1 MRRRP
6 PRSTRTDTLFPYTTL
21 FRSMSKQTVISARVD
36 ETMLDDLDRI
46 AAFHERSRAW
56 VIARLLQQAAARELE
71 YIELVEP
78 ALEDVAAGRLI
89 PHEEVMAD
97 IKARLAARK
106 AA

>member
-1 MRRRP
+1 M
-6 PRSTRTDTLFPYTTL
+6 T
-21 FRSMSKQTVISARVD
+21 KQTVISARVD
-36 ETMLDDLDRI
+36 EAMLDDLDRI
-46 AAFHERSRAW
+46 AAFHDRSRAW
-56 VIARLLQQAAARELE
+56 VIVRLLQQAVAHELE
-71 YIELVEP
+71 YVELVEP

>member
-1 MRRRP
+1 
-6 PRSTRTDTLFPYTTL
+6 
-21 FRSMSKQTVISARVD
+21 MSKQTVISARV
-36 ETMLDDLDRI
+36 ENAMLDDLDRI

-56 VIARLLQQAAARELE
+56 VIARLLQQATARELE

-89 PHEEVMAD
+89 PHEEVMAQ
-97 IKARLAARK
+97 IEARLAARK